1 VGGGRGGA
9 ALITLTTDFG
19 LADPWVGIMKGVIA
33 TRAPGTP
40 VVDVSHG
47 IPPQDVVAGAL
58 VLRHALP
65 WFPRRSI
72 HVAVVDPGVGS
83 ERRALCVEIDT
94 ALLVGPDNGLLS
106 LVAPPAT
113 VRRIVELTEERFF
126 LTPRSRTFHGRDVF
140 APVAA
145 ALATGT
151 DPRALGPE
159 RDDLVRLALPEPVR
173 QGTRV
178 LAQVIYVDRF
188 GNLVTNVVGDT
199 FSQDRVSI
207 TIAGARIR
215 GVAAS
220 YAAVARGTLLA
231 VVNSWNLLEI
241 AVRDGSAQE
250 HLSAGTGAA
259 LTLDEA

>member
-1 VGGGRGGA
+1 VGGGGGGA

-33 TRAPGTP
+33 SRAPGTP

-47 IPPQDVVAGAL
+47 IPPQDVLAGAL
-58 VLRHALP
+58 VLRHAVP
-65 WFPRRSI
+65 WFP
-72 HVAVVDPGVGS
+72 A
-83 ERRALCVEIDT
+83 
-94 ALLVGPDNGLLS
+94 
-106 LVAPPAT
+106 APPAA

-151 DPRALGPE
+151 DPGALGQT
-159 RDDLVRLALPEPVR
+159 RGALVRLTLPEPER
-173 QGTRV
+173 HGTT
-178 LAQVIYVDRF
+178 LQAQVIYVDRF
-188 GNLVTNVVGDT
+188 GNLVTNVPGDA
-199 FSQDRVSI
+199 FAPDRVSI
-207 TIAGARIR
+207 SIASARIR
-215 GVAAS
+215 GIATS
-220 YAAVARGTLLA
+220 YAAAARGTLVA
-231 VVNSWNLLEI
+231 VINSWNLLEI

-250 HLSAGTGAA
+250 RLGVGAGAP